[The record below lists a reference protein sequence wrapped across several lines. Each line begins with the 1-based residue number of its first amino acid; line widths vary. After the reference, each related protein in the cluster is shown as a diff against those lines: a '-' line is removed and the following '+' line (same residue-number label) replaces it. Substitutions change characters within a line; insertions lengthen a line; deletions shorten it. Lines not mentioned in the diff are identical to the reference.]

1 MPLFRSRHSVMVSS
15 IVIFVSSSSE
25 MSMCRRKRTHSLSR
39 RTQVHGSDQ
48 SIRMTTKVSGML

>member
-15 IVIFVSSSSE
+15 IAIFVSSSSE